1 MAQPNTNYGQK
12 NTGFSNN
19 QVKVTLPSIVLDYTI
34 DVELFNDTAKKVAT
48 LIAQNRRPETKTTQM
63 RNFYDYILDLYEQ
76 SKSKTFNEVL
86 PFVKM
91 TNSKVAYA
99 KSRNHVN
106 DEFTEMIKICINQI
120 STPKQLEIF
129 KLFFEAV
136 IGFSKK

>member
-99 KSRNHVN
+99 KSRNYVN